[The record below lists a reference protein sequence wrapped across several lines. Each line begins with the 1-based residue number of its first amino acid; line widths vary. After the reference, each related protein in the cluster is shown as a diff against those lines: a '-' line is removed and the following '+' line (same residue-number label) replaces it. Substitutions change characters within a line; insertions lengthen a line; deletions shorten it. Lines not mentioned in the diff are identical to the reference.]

1 MVAKRGIPVQVHM
14 GLMPSLSHWCGSLG
28 RPHKQ
33 MYREWGEAL
42 QEFQSEVRARK
53 FPYKAQAIFM
63 HEGELE
69 KLLEALDKL

>member
-1 MVAKRGIPVQVHM
+1 M
-14 GLMPSLSHWCGSLG
+14 GLMPSLSHWCGGLG

-33 MYREWGEAL
+33 MYRERVEAL